1 MPPNASIE
9 TRSPT
14 PSTSGAHAVVHSLDG
29 ALAASMERL
38 AWLAATSMRARAAV
52 LALVGSD
59 RRAFAVG
66 EGIPSWFSHD
76 PGVLVRSGIFARIS
90 GSVGTVAVRD
100 AHEDSTPE
108 VAAAARELGISA
120 YAGVAL
126 MAPDGGALGIL
137 CVFETTERDWTAEE
151 LRMLSTVGAV
161 ASTEVA
167 LRRRLLDQER
177 VKEQL
182 KHDTLHDSL
191 TGLPN
196 RAFFTERLRHA
207 VQRARRHK
215 EDMFAVLFLDL
226 DNFKVVNDS
235 VGHQS
240 GDELLCIVARRL
252 EACMRGG
259 DMVARLG
266 GDEFAVL
273 LERISDVSDAA
284 RVAERIHGE
293 LVAPVNLGGY
303 EVFTSASVGIA
314 LSSSATDL
322 PDVLL
327 RSADMAMYRA
337 KKRGRSRYEVFN
349 TSMHAEALT
358 RLQVETDLRR
368 AIEREEFIIY
378 YQPIVSLK
386 SGKITGIEALLRWQ
400 HPDRGLVRP
409 TEFVAAAEETGLILP
424 LGQWVLNNACK
435 QAQQLRSIIPG
446 KENLNLGVNL
456 SAKQF
461 SQPDLVEQVSEALSS
476 TGLSHGALHLEIT
489 EGVVIE
495 KTLLATQ
502 TINGLKG
509 IGVQIHMDDFGT
521 GYSSLSYL
529 HRLPV
534 DAIKI
539 DRAFVSHMDTEDR
552 PQQVV
557 RTILTLVQNLGL
569 ATIAEGVTNPE
580 QLQLLRQLGC
590 DSAQGF
596 LFSPPVDLETL
607 TKMLQEDPTW

>member
-1 MPPNASIE
+1 MKQNPAIEAIRTPSAGMVSIASI
-9 TRSPT
+9 S
-14 PSTSGAHAVVHSLDG
+14 SLDG
-29 ALAASMERL
+29 ALAASMERM
-38 AWLAATSMRARAAV
+38 AWLAATVLHARAGV
-52 LALVGSD
+52 VALVGSD
-59 RRAFAVG
+59 RRAFAWG
-66 EGIPSWFSHD
+66 EGIPAWFAHD
-76 PGVLVRSGIFARIS
+76 PGVLVRSGIFARIA
-90 GSVGTVAVRD
+90 GAVGTVAVRD
-100 AHEDSTPE
+100 AREDKAPD
-108 VAAAARELGISA
+108 VLAAAREMGIA
-120 YAGVAL
+120 GYAGVAL
-126 MAPDGGALGIL
+126 LAPDGGSLGIL
-137 CVFETTERDWTAEE
+137 CVFENAPRDWAEEE
-151 LRMLSTVGAV
+151 LRILSTLGAIG
-161 ASTEVA
+161 ATEVS
-167 LRRRLLDQER
+167 LRRRLIDQEN

-207 VQRARRHK
+207 VQRSRRHK

-240 GDELLCIVARRL
+240 GDELLCMVARRL

-284 RVAERIHGE
+284 RVAERIHGQ
-293 LVAPVNLGGY
+293 LTAPVNLGGY

-349 TSMHAEALT
+349 TTMHAEALT

-368 AIEREEFIIY
+368 ALERKEFILH
-378 YQPIVSLK
+378 YQPIISLRT
-386 SGKITGIEALLRWQ
+386 GKITGIEALLRWQ
-400 HPDRGLVRP
+400 HPERGLVRP
-409 TEFVAAAEETGLILP
+409 AEFVAAAEETGLILP
-424 LGQWVLNNACK
+424 LGQWVLMQACK
-435 QAQQLRSIIPG
+435 HAQDLRASIPG
-446 KENLNLGVNL
+446 RENLTMSVNL
-456 SAKQF
+456 SGKQF
-461 SQPDLVEQVSEALSS
+461 SQPDLVEQVAEALQAA
-476 TGLSHGALHLEIT
+476 GLTPASLSLEIT

-495 KTLLATQ
+495 KTMLATQ
-502 TINGLKG
+502 TIDGLKK
-509 IGVQIHMDDFGT
+509 IGVKIHMDDFGT

-569 ATIAEGVTNPE
+569 ETIAEGVTNPE

-590 DSAQGF
+590 DAAQGF
-596 LFSPPVDLETL
+596 LFSPPVDLESITS
-607 TKMLQEDPTW
+607 MLREDPTW

>member
-1 MPPNASIE
+1 
-9 TRSPT
+9 
-14 PSTSGAHAVVHSLDG
+14 
-29 ALAASMERL
+29 MERL
-38 AWLAATSMRARAAV
+38 AWLAATVLHARAGV
-52 LALVGSD
+52 LALAGSD
-59 RRAFAVG
+59 RRAFAWG
-66 EGIPSWFSHD
+66 EGIPTWFAHD
-76 PGVLVRSGIFARIS
+76 PGVLVRSGIFARVA
-90 GSVGTVAVRD
+90 GSAGAVAVRD
-100 AHEDSTPE
+100 VRDDSNAD
-108 VAAAARELGISA
+108 VVAAARELGVA
-120 YAGVAL
+120 GYAGVAL
-126 MAPDGGALGIL
+126 QAPDGASLGIL
-137 CVFETTERDWTAEE
+137 CVFEAEPRDWTQDE
-151 LRMLSTVGAV
+151 LRVLATLSSV
-161 ASTEVA
+161 AATEVT
-167 LRRRLLDQER
+167 LRRKLIDRER
-177 VKEQL
+177 VEEQL
-182 KHDTLHDSL
+182 RHDTLHDSL

-215 EDMFAVLFLDL
+215 DDMFAVLFLDL

-240 GDELLCIVARRL
+240 GDELLCVVARRL

-314 LSSSATDL
+314 LSSSATEL

-368 AIEREEFIIY
+368 ALEREEFVLF
-378 YQPIVSLK
+378 YQPIISLK
-386 SGKITGIEALLRWQ
+386 TGHITGLEALIRWR

-424 LGQWVLNNACK
+424 MGQWVLDKACS
-435 QAQQLRSIIPG
+435 QMQELRR
-446 KENLNLGVNL
+446 ELNLQTPLELGVNL

-461 SQPDLVEQVSEALSS
+461 SQPDLVEQVADAVRRSGLDPS
-476 TGLSHGALHLEIT
+476 TLCLEIT

-495 KTLLATQ
+495 KTMLATQ
-502 TINGLKG
+502 TIAGLKE
-509 IGVQIHMDDFGT
+509 IGVRIYMDDFGT

-569 ATIAEGVTNPE
+569 ETIAEGVTNAE

-590 DSAQGF
+590 TAAQGF
-596 LFSPPVDLETL
+596 LFSPPIELAAVTQ
-607 TKMLQEDPTW
+607 MLKEDPVW

>member
-1 MPPNASIE
+1 
-9 TRSPT
+9 
-14 PSTSGAHAVVHSLDG
+14 
-29 ALAASMERL
+29 MERV
-38 AWLAATSMRARAAV
+38 AWLSANV
-52 LALVGSD
+52 LKAKGGVVALVGSD
-59 RRAFAVG
+59 RRAFAWG
-66 EGIPSWFSHD
+66 EALPTWFSHD
-76 PGVLVRSGIFARIS
+76 PGVLVRSGIFARIAGS
-90 GSVGTVAVRD
+90 GGTVAVSD
-100 AHEDSTPE
+100 VNVDSTPE
-108 VAAAARELGISA
+108 IQAASREIGIRS
-120 YAGVAL
+120 YAGIAL
-126 MAPDGGALGIL
+126 IAPDGGSLGIL
-137 CVFETTERDWTAEE
+137 CVFETEPHEWSAADLKVLASLAQITA
-151 LRMLSTVGAV
+151 
-161 ASTEVA
+161 TEVA
-167 LRRRLLDQER
+167 LRRRLIDQER

-215 EDMFAVLFLDL
+215 EDMFSVLFLDL

-252 EACMRGG
+252 EACLRGG

-266 GDEFAVL
+266 GDEFAIL

-284 RVAERIHGE
+284 RVAERIHAE
-293 LVAPVNLGGY
+293 LAAPVNLGGY

-314 LSSSATDL
+314 LSSSASDL

-368 AIEREEFIIY
+368 ALEREEFLLH
-378 YQPIVSLK
+378 YQPIISLK
-386 SGKITGIEALLRWQ
+386 TGKITGIEALLRWK
-400 HPDRGLVRP
+400 HPERGLVRP
-409 TEFVAAAEETGLILP
+409 TDFVGAAEETGLILP
-424 LGQWVLNNACK
+424 LGQWVLQQACGH
-435 QAQQLRSIIPG
+435 AQELGRTIPG
-446 KENLNLGVNL
+446 RESLAVSVNL

-461 SQPDLVEQVSEALSS
+461 SQPDLVDQVADAIRSS
-476 TGLSHGALHLEIT
+476 GIEPSRLILEIT

-495 KTLLATQ
+495 KTMLATQ

-509 IGVQIHMDDFGT
+509 IGVQIFMDDFGT

-569 ATIAEGVTNPE
+569 STVAEGVTNAE

-590 DSAQGF
+590 ESAQGF
-596 LFSPPVDLETL
+596 LFSPPVELAAITQ
-607 TKMLQEDPTW
+607 MLKEDPTW